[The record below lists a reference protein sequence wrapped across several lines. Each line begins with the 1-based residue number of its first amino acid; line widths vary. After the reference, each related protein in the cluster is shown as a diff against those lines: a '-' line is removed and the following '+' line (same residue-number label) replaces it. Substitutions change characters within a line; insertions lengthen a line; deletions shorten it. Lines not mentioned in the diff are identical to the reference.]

1 MSSYDDDDLR
11 EEPKLFGGKPLPPIE
26 EAPRSKKKQKDL
38 PKQKPQKKLKQKKKL
53 GWRIVRLL
61 MIISIWG
68 IFFSGLAVLWF
79 AYDLPDINTLEISAR
94 KPGVTILD
102 RHGKTIA
109 TYGDLHSDSVSL
121 NELPPYVVQ
130 ALLATED
137 RRFYHHFGVDVIGV
151 FRAMLKN
158 YQEGAIVQGGS
169 TITQQLAKN
178 FLLSEGLY
186 TPQDRSLRRKAQEV
200 LLALWLESNF
210 TKDQILTIYLNRVY
224 LGAGTY
230 GIEAASRQYFGKH
243 ARDLSLYES
252 AVIAGLLKAPSKYA
266 PNAHPKQAHERARIV
281 LSNMVKEG
289 MISEIEEKIQALSPD
304 SLEKI
309 EHKKNQARYFADWI
323 MENLKDFVSDTNQ
336 DMIIHTTLDFSLQTK
351 AEESVKHFIDQHRT
365 EHNLS
370 EAALVAMTPDGGVR
384 ALVGGYDYYKSQFNR
399 ATQAKRQAG
408 SAFKLFVF
416 LSALE
421 QGYRPETH
429 VSDEYIQIGSWRP
442 RNDTWQIRGEVTL
455 EEAFAYSI
463 NTSAVRLIKD
473 LGVKPV
479 SDVAKKMGLL
489 CPLPDNLTIAL
500 GSGETT
506 LLELTTAYGT
516 IANHGFA
523 VWPYGIMLIKK
534 PQGDVIYQREPQT
547 PVRLLSRDVE
557 LEMLQMMQAVMT
569 YGSGKRARL
578 DRPCAGKT
586 GTTQDFKD
594 AWFVGFT
601 PDLVTGV
608 WMGNDDGA
616 SMKKVRGGLL
626 PALIW
631 HQFMEEAHK
640 NVRVRNFPEN

>member
-1 MSSYDDDDLR
+1 MSAYDDGLR
-11 EEPKLFGGKPLPPIE
+11 EEPKLFGGKSLPPKE
-26 EAPRSKKKQKDL
+26 GESSPQKNQKEAH
-38 PKQKPQKKLKQKKKL
+38 KKLKKKHPKNKKII
-53 GWRIVRLL
+53 WKAMRIF
-61 MIISIWG
+61 MIICIW
-68 IFFSGLAVLWF
+68 IAFFSGLALLWF

-94 KPGVTILD
+94 KPGISIVD

-121 NELPPYVVQ
+121 NELPSHVIQ

-137 RRFYHHFGVDVIGV
+137 RRFYHHFGIDLIGI

-158 YQEGAIVQGGS
+158 YQEGSIVQGGS

-186 TPQDRSLRRKAQEV
+186 TPQDRSLRRKAQEA

-243 ARDLSLYES
+243 ARDLTLYEA

-266 PNAHPKQAHERARIV
+266 PNAHPKQAHERARVV

-289 MISEIEEKIQALSPD
+289 MISEIEEKIQELSPD

-309 EHKKNQARYFADWI
+309 EHKKNQARYFSDWI
-323 MENLKDFVSDTNQ
+323 KENLKDFVGDTNQ
-336 DMIIHTTLDFSLQTK
+336 DMIVHTTLDFSLQAK
-351 AEESVKHFIDQHRT
+351 AEESVKHFIDQHRK

-370 EAALVAMTPDGGVR
+370 QAALVAMTPDGGVR

-421 QGYRPETH
+421 QGYRPESSI
-429 VSDEYIQIGSWRP
+429 SDEFIQIGSWRP
-442 RNDTWQIRGEVTL
+442 RNDTWKIRGEVTL

-463 NTSAVRLIKD
+463 NTSAVRLIKE

-523 VWPYGIMLIKK
+523 VWPYGITLIKK
-534 PQGDVIYQREPQT
+534 PTGEVIYQREAEAS
-547 PVRLLSRDVE
+547 VRLLSRDVE

-601 PDLVTGV
+601 PDLITGV
-608 WMGNDDGA
+608 WMGNDAGT

-640 NVRVRNFPEN
+640 NIRVRNFPDN